1 MSKLPEVPKNSPNS
15 DVPQTKVG
23 KELTG
28 EDYRQSLLTQAKLE
42 KALGANS
49 RMIPKRPR
57 VFRIA
62 DEILKTLNDLD
73 DTAEKDPNSTAARDL
88 DQLHYQFGTD
98 NVVDLAMVLANMQL
112 KKEEKDKFKKLT
124 GAGGIINL
132 ENIGKTTRST
142 LTGDE
147 APGVEE
153 LAAQEEQGGAQP
165 EAAE

>member
-1 MSKLPEVPKNSPNS
+1 MSKLPEVPKSGPNS
-15 DVPQTKVG
+15 DVPQTKIG
-23 KELTG
+23 KQLTG
-28 EDYRQSLLTQAKLE
+28 EDYRESLLTQAKLE
-42 KALGANS
+42 KALGSQS

-62 DEILKTLNDLD
+62 DEIIKDLNELD
-73 DTAEKDPNSTAARDL
+73 DAAEKDPLSNQSIHL
-88 DQLHYQFGTD
+88 DALHYQFGTD

-132 ENIGKTTRST
+132 AQVGQNTRST
-142 LTGDE
+142 LTGAEGATTEDL
-147 APGVEE
+147 AQHEE
-153 LAAQEEQGGAQP
+153 HGGQQ